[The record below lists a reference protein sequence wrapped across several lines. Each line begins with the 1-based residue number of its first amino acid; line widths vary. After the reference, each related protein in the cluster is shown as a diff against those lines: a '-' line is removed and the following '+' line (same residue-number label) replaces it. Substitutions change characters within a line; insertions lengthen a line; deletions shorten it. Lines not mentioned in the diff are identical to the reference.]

1 MNTIPLAPRRSGPTA
16 GHFVVHVAGESHEI
30 RAVAIWPIAEA
41 LGADGQTDT
50 LDAHGTLAAGDTGA
64 DDAAMLADLMESLLI
79 APPRPRHRRQRLV
92 SSRAVF
98 YRG

>member
-1 MNTIPLAPRRSGPTA
+1 MNTIPLAPRRPGPTA

-41 LGADGQTDT
+41 LGDVDQTG
-50 LDAHGTLAAGDTGA
+50 AHGTPTTDAPLA
-64 DDAAMLADLMESLLI
+64 DDAALLADLMESLLI

-92 SSRAVF
+92 SSRAMF

>member
-1 MNTIPLAPRRSGPTA
+1 MNTIPLAPRRPGPTA

-41 LGADGQTDT
+41 LGA
-50 LDAHGTLAAGDTGA
+50 HGTVAADDTAGD
-64 DDAAMLADLMESLLI
+64 DAGILADLMDSLLI

>member
-1 MNTIPLAPRRSGPTA
+1 MNTIPLAPRRPGPTA

-41 LGADGQTDT
+41 LGAVDQTDA
-50 LDAHGTLAAGDTGA
+50 LGAHGTPPADVTPA

-92 SSRAVF
+92 SSRAMF

>member
-1 MNTIPLAPRRSGPTA
+1 MNTIPLAPRRPGPTV

-41 LGADGQTDT
+41 LGAAGQTDM
-50 LDAHGTLAAGDTGA
+50 LGPHGTVAADHTVE
-64 DDAAMLADLMESLLI
+64 DDAVILADLMDSLLI

-92 SSRAVF
+92 SSRAIF